1 MSLFNVLN
9 IASSGMNA
17 QTVRLN
23 TTASNI
29 ANADS
34 VASSVDKTYRSRQ
47 PVFAVQAPG
56 LAGSPMS
63 GDGNGQGSGVDV
75 LGIVESNAPLQMRYQ
90 PDHPAAD
97 EQGYVAYPNVNIVEE
112 MANMMSASRSF
123 ETNVEVANSAKQ
135 MLQRILTLGQ

>member
-1 MSLFNVLN
+1 MSLFNVLD
-9 IASSGMNA
+9 ISSTGMNA
-17 QTVRLN
+17 QTIRLN

-34 VASSVDKTYRSRQ
+34 VASSVDKTYRARH
-47 PVFAVQAPG
+47 PIFAVRAQD
-56 LAGSPMS
+56 LAASPIS
-63 GDGNGQGSGVDV
+63 GDSAESGSGVDV
-75 LGIVESNAPLQMRYQ
+75 LGIVESNAPLQLRYQ
-90 PDHPAAD
+90 PDHPAAN
-97 EQGYVAYPNVNIVEE
+97 EQGYVSYPNVNIVEE

>member
-9 IASSGMNA
+9 IASTGMNA

-34 VASSVDKTYRSRQ
+34 VASSVDKTYRARH
-47 PVFAVQAPG
+47 PIFAVQAQDS
-56 LAGSPMS
+56 AASPLG
-63 GDGNGQGSGVDV
+63 GDSEKNGNGVDV
-75 LGIVESNAPLQMRYQ
+75 LGIVESNAPLQKRFQ

-97 EQGYVAYPNVNIVEE
+97 DQGYVTYPNVNIVEE

>member
-9 IASSGMNA
+9 IASTGMNA

-34 VASSVDKTYRSRQ
+34 VASSVDKTYRARH
-47 PVFAVQAPG
+47 PIFAVQAQDT
-56 LAGSPMS
+56 AGSS
-63 GDGNGQGSGVDV
+63 LGGDSKENGNGVDV

>member
-9 IASSGMNA
+9 IASTGMNA

-34 VASSVDKTYRSRQ
+34 VASSVDKTYRARH
-47 PVFAVQAPG
+47 PVFAVQAQNSS
-56 LAGSPMS
+56 SPLG
-63 GDGNGQGSGVDV
+63 GDSEKNGNGVDV
-75 LGIVESNAPLQMRYQ
+75 LGIVESNAPLQQRFQ

-97 EQGYVAYPNVNIVEE
+97 EQGYVTYPNVNIVEE

>member
-9 IASSGMNA
+9 IASTGMNA

-34 VASSVDKTYRSRQ
+34 VASSVDKTYRARH
-47 PVFAVQAPG
+47 PIFAVQSQDPAASP
-56 LAGSPMS
+56 LGSDS
-63 GDGNGQGSGVDV
+63 EKNGNGVDV
-75 LGIVESNAPLQMRYQ
+75 LGIVESNAPLQKRFQ

-97 EQGYVAYPNVNIVEE
+97 EQGYVTYPNVNIVEE

>member
-34 VASSVDKTYRSRQ
+34 VASSVDKTYRARH
-47 PVFAVQAPG
+47 PVFAVQAQDVAASS
-56 LAGSPMS
+56 LS
-63 GDGNGQGSGVDV
+63 GDDSANGNGVDV
-75 LGIVESNAPLQMRYQ
+75 LGIVESNAPLQKRFQ

-97 EQGYVAYPNVNIVEE
+97 EQGYVTYPNVNIVEE

>member
-9 IASSGMNA
+9 IASTGMNA

-47 PVFAVQAPG
+47 PVFAVQTPG